1 MSGYVVDASVSLA
14 WFFEDEKSS
23 FTERA
28 LDRLATAQ
36 VWVPALWLL
45 ECANVLVGARR
56 RGRIDAAQCRVLI
69 ERAMALPLLIDREP
83 VPLSRVGEIAEQYS
97 LTAYDAAYLEL
108 SQRRVLT
115 LVTLDAS
122 LAAAARAAGQPVETA

>member
-14 WFFEDEKSS
+14 WFFEDEKSLFS
-23 FTERA
+23 ESA

-45 ECANVLVGARR
+45 ECANVLIGAQR
-56 RGRIDAAQCRVLI
+56 RGRLSAAQHRTLV
-69 ERAMALPLLIDREP
+69 ERATALPLLVDREP
-83 VPLSRVGEIAEQYS
+83 VALSRISEIAERYA

-108 SQRRVLT
+108 AQRRSLT
-115 LVTLDAS
+115 LLTLDAR
-122 LAAAARAAGQPVETA
+122 LAAAARAAGQSVETA